1 MKEYLIGQAARMGIE
16 MTPEQADDFCVY
28 HEMLISAN
36 REMNLTRVSEDEK
49 EASDRNYL
57 DSLTALKH
65 LNNAHSLI
73 DVGSGAGFPG
83 LPIAIMR
90 RDMEIV
96 LLDSLTKRVDFLTGV
111 IRRLGLN
118 AVAVHARCE
127 EAARLPAYRDHFDA
141 ACARAVASMN
151 VLSEWLLPFVK
162 PGGQM
167 LALKGPGAGEETH
180 EAQAAIEALGA
191 RAAGICTAR
200 IPGRDWEHS
209 IVKVEKLV
217 PTPDRFP
224 RKPGIAEKRPIK

>member
-1 MKEYLIGQAARMGIE
+1 MREYLIGQAARMGIE
-16 MTPEQADDFCVY
+16 MTPEQANDFCVY
-28 HEMLISAN
+28 HEMLTAAN

-57 DSLTALKH
+57 DSLTALEH
-65 LNNAHSLI
+65 LKNAHSLI

-96 LLDSLTKRVDFLTGV
+96 LMDSLTKRVDFLNGV

-118 AVAVHARCE
+118 ASAVHARCE
-127 EAARLPAYRDHFDA
+127 EAAKLPAYRDHFDV

-167 LALKGPGAGEETH
+167 LALKGPGAGEETQ
-180 EAQAAIEALGA
+180 EAHAAIEALGA
-191 RAAGICTAR
+191 REAGICAAR

-209 IVKVEKLV
+209 IVKVDKLV